1 VPELPE
7 VETTRRGIEA
17 HLVGRRLEGWTIRN
31 AALRWPVRI
40 PDSLQGQRVHGVGR
54 RAKYLLIRFD
64 TGALILHLG
73 MSGSLRVLPS
83 DTPLLK
89 HDHVDLLLDDGRVL
103 RFNDP
108 RRFGSIHWQPEPVM
122 EHWLL
127 RALGPEPISD
137 AFSGAYLKTASRL
150 RKVAV
155 KNFLMDS
162 HVVVG
167 VGNIYANEALFM
179 AGIRPS
185 LRANRVTL
193 ASYEHLAHAVRKV
206 LQRAIVMG
214 GTTLRDFVNQDGEP
228 GYFKQSLYVY
238 GRGGQPCKI
247 CETPLKAIRI
257 GQRATVFCP
266 KCQRSQGLQPHGC

>member
-7 VETTRRGIEA
+7 VETTRRGIEP
-17 HLVGRRLEGWTIRN
+17 HLSGRHLEAWTIRN
-31 AALRWPVRI
+31 AALRWPVEI
-40 PDSLQGQRVHGVGR
+40 PRALQGKRILSVGR

-64 TGALILHLG
+64 QGALILHLG
-73 MSGSLRVLPS
+73 MSGSLRVLS
-83 DTPLLK
+83 ADAPLLK

-108 RRFGSIHWQPEPVM
+108 RRFGSIHWQPHPVM

-127 RALGPEPISD
+127 RALGPEPLSD
-137 AFSGAYLKTASRL
+137 ALSGAYLKAAARR

-155 KNFLMDS
+155 KNFLMDA

-185 LRANRVTL
+185 LRASRVTL
-193 ASYEHLAHAVRKV
+193 ASYERLAGAVKEV
-206 LQRAIVMG
+206 LQQAINMG
-214 GTTLRDFVNQDGEP
+214 GTTLRDFVNQDGQP

-238 GRGGQPCKI
+238 GRSGQPCKI
-247 CETPLKAIRI
+247 CDTPLKALRI

-266 KCQRSQGLQPHGC
+266 KCQRSQGLGSYRC

>member
-1 VPELPE
+1 MEIP
-7 VETTRRGIEA
+7 
-17 HLVGRRLEGWTIRN
+17 
-31 AALRWPVRI
+31 RI
-40 PDSLQGQRVHGVGR
+40 LQGKQILGVGR

-64 TGALILHLG
+64 QGALILHLG
-73 MSGSLRVLPS
+73 MSGSLRVLS
-83 DTPLLK
+83 ADTPLLK
-89 HDHVDLLLDDGRVL
+89 HDHVDLLLDDERVL

-108 RRFGSIHWQPEPVM
+108 RRFGSIHWQTHPVM

-127 RALGPEPISD
+127 RALGPEPLSD
-137 AFSGAYLKTASRL
+137 AFSGAYLKAAARR

-155 KNFLMDS
+155 KNFLMDA

-185 LRANRVTL
+185 LRASRVTR
-193 ASYEHLAHAVRKV
+193 ASYERLAGAVKEV
-206 LQRAIVMG
+206 LQQAINMG
-214 GTTLRDFVNQDGEP
+214 GTTLRDFVNQDGQP

-238 GRGGQPCKI
+238 GRSGQPCKI
-247 CETPLKAIRI
+247 CETPLKGLRI

-266 KCQRSQGLQPHGC
+266 KCQRSQGLGSYRC